1 MVSADCQSTEKSM
14 KHLLLAAIVLGV
26 GFCFGKSTG
35 IWWLIVTI
43 GKQFFFWGCEYSR
56 QIRRISLD
64 RLFNI

>member
-1 MVSADCQSTEKSM
+1 MISADCQSTEKSM

-43 GKQFFFWGCEYSR
+43 GKQFFFLE
-56 QIRRISLD
+56 L
-64 RLFNI
+64 

>member
-43 GKQFFFWGCEYSR
+43 GKQFFFFGAV
-56 QIRRISLD
+56 
-64 RLFNI
+64 NTAVK

>member
-35 IWWLIVTI
+35 IWWLIATI
-43 GKQFFFWGCEYSR
+43 GKQVFFGAVNTA
-56 QIRRISLD
+56 IK
-64 RLFNI
+64 

>member
-43 GKQFFFWGCEYSR
+43 GKQVFFWSCEYSR